1 MREIGI
7 EKVTAN
13 IGVGEGGEKLERCL
27 ALLTTLAG
35 RQAVK
40 TVARVRNPTFK
51 IKKGDPIGVKVTL
64 RGKEAEEFLM
74 KALDAVDKK
83 VSLSSFDEH
92 GNFSFGVKEYIDFP
106 GAKYDPKLGIVGFDV
121 CVTLKRKGW
130 RVGERRRGRSR
141 VGRKHKI
148 TKEEGVAFAKEKLG
162 VEVV

>member
-1 MREIGI
+1 MREIKI

-27 ALLTTLAG
+27 ALLTNLAG

-40 TVARVRNPTFK
+40 TLARVRNPTFK

-83 VSLSSFDEH
+83 ISSNCFDEH

-130 RVGERRRGRSR
+130 RVEERRRGKSKIG
-141 VGRKHKI
+141 GRHRI
-148 TKEEGVAFAKEKLG
+148 TREEGMTFAKEKLG